1 LPLTACLVVQKQ
13 LIAALEPP
21 SAVFLERLVL
31 GLVGVPMGREG
42 ARRFGRCG
50 LNGLSLNRLGLNR
63 LSLNGLGCLNGLCL
77 NRLSLNGLS
86 LDGLSLSGRGRV
98 GRLGLARRGR
108 DRSGGGGQRP
118 RPPLFEH
125 FLDAVQSGKHGDDGD
140 HAGGSQADD
149 QILKEITAH
158 VLPPTPLYWGR
169 LCRRAAL
176 RGVYIGPYLMH
187 F

>member
-13 LIAALEPP
+13 FIAALEPP
-21 SAVFLERLVL
+21 SAIPLERLVL
-31 GLVGVPMGREG
+31 GLVGVPMGREC

-50 LNGLSLNRLGLNR
+50 LNGLSLSR
-63 LSLNGLGCLNGLCL
+63 LSLNGLSLNGLSL
-77 NRLSLNGLS
+77 NRLCLNGLS
-86 LDGLSLSGRGRV
+86 LDGLSLSDRSRV

-158 VLPPTPLYWGR
+158 VLPPTPLSGGR

-176 RGVYIGPYLMH
+176 RGVYIGLYLMH